1 LIFLSFLAGGENYGI
16 LQQDKNTPDHTGH
29 TRWLVVHLMSCSHT
43 LHFKNIHTGECI
55 YYMKVLV
62 VELDKRKYCT
72 SESISAKLRES
83 MSISKSNYNN
93 TNPKPLSISIQS
105 SQNIVNGKGISS
117 MSAIAYNTV
126 TGKKI
131 DNAIIRLKII
141 FTSSGTSKEFVGRN
155 RQVICS
161 AELISNSNNNNN
173 SSYRATV
180 RASAPGYISTMETAT
195 SFSTSIS
202 ITTSNSKSG

>member
-1 LIFLSFLAGGENYGI
+1 
-16 LQQDKNTPDHTGH
+16 
-29 TRWLVVHLMSCSHT
+29 
-43 LHFKNIHTGECI
+43 
-55 YYMKVLV
+55 MKVLV

-141 FTSSGTSKEFVGRN
+141 FTSSGTSKELVGRN